1 MSSFSL
7 AAHAMLAAVWIFVCI
22 SLASRGYFV
31 HTYSVVALTPSYYEP
46 LTANTSAL
54 LFSVGFAILW
64 MMLVFRANPRTSET
78 ESHKKDALTN
88 PAILFALASA
98 LPLVLIIARGFKP
111 TLPASY
117 FEVLW
122 FVLFSGW
129 SCFKLAE
136 RVKNPQGLS
145 SRVGLAIVSCLV
157 LLVSALW
164 YLDSVRLF
172 NDFMLGFNDF
182 GHFTQRIANTAAGRG
197 LLRESPVLPAFWDHF
212 NPGLLVLVPI
222 WKLWPSAHMIFA
234 VQAIALTSPAWAI
247 YLLTK
252 HFGASPSSRV
262 LWSMAWLAQP
272 VVGQF
277 NLAYTYGWHPISLA
291 IAPLLFCFWAI
302 LARRFWLAASL
313 AVFAMSM
320 EEGVIVVLA
329 CLAFALALTNNPF
342 PMINQRK
349 SIALAITLVLT
360 FVAVFRF
367 SGLAEFQTGRFHKLG
382 ANLIE
387 IALSPVLRPSEFW
400 GQVFRPRKAAFLL
413 SLLLPMNLFAVCRG
427 WRIAIAATVPLLV
440 LVIWDHAPAA
450 SIAFQYTSAVL
461 PVLWLAALLGT
472 KKYCERLDA
481 AKRIAEPIDTM
492 QNDIIRNDTLQSDT
506 LQNDATQSEG
516 ADRDQFFAPAMGAL
530 SCGALLSLFVGALPY
545 SLDSL
550 IDVKGRTYHDAQA
563 DFSGSIPEF
572 NREPWSQRA
581 AASEAGQWLH
591 GQLEEI
597 RNDGGEVLATTRI
610 AAHLV
615 GNRDVETV
623 GQYLERRPQLAQ
635 LADRKDEPLRAY
647 QWIVLDQI
655 EQFQQSIAQTQI
667 VEAEARRLGF
677 QVHQQKYDIIIFRR
691 PAGLGP
697 TADLVPTG
705 ELAPTANR

>member
-1 MSSFSL
+1 M
-7 AAHAMLAAVWIFVCI
+7 V
-22 SLASRGYFV
+22 
-31 HTYSVVALTPSYYEP
+31 
-46 LTANTSAL
+46 
-54 LFSVGFAILW
+54 
-64 MMLVFRANPRTSET
+64 LVFRANPRTIET
-78 ESHKKDALTN
+78 ETRTISALTN
-88 PAILFALASA
+88 PATLFALASA
-98 LPLVLIIARGFKP
+98 LPLGLIIARGFKP

-129 SCFKLAE
+129 SCFKLAG
-136 RVKNPQGLS
+136 RVDIPQGLS
-145 SRVGLAIVSCLV
+145 SRLGLAIVSCLV

-164 YLDSVRLF
+164 YSESARLY

-212 NPGLLVLVPI
+212 NPGLLILVPI
-222 WKLWPSAHMIFA
+222 WKLWPSVHLIFA

-252 HFGASPSSRV
+252 HFGASPTSRV
-262 LWSMAWLAQP
+262 LWSMAWLVQP

-291 IAPLLFCFWAI
+291 IGPMLFCFWAI
-302 LARRFWLAASL
+302 LARRYWLAASL

-320 EEGVIVVLA
+320 EEGVIAVLA
-329 CLAFALALTNNPF
+329 CLASALVLTNDSF
-342 PMINQRK
+342 PMINKRK
-349 SIALAITLVLT
+349 AIALAIMLVLV

-382 ANLIE
+382 ANLFE

-400 GQVFRPRKAAFLL
+400 GQIFRPRKAAFLL

-427 WRIAIAATVPLLV
+427 WRIAIAATVPLFV

-461 PVLWLAALLGT
+461 PVLWLAALVGT
-472 KKYCERLDA
+472 NQHAESYNA
-481 AKRIAEPIDTM
+481 AKVIADPLETM
-492 QNDIIRNDTLQSDT
+492 QNDIIRNHTLQSDA
-506 LQNDATQSEG
+506 LQTEEMG
-516 ADRDQFFAPAMGAL
+516 RDLFFAPAMGAL

-550 IDVKGRTYHDAQA
+550 IDVKGRTYHDKQA
-563 DFSGSIPEF
+563 DFSGPIVEF
-572 NREPWSQRA
+572 NRTPWSQRE

-591 GQLEEI
+591 GQLKEI

-623 GQYLERRPQLAQ
+623 GQYLERRPKLAQ
-635 LADRKDEPLRAY
+635 LADRKEEPLRAY

-655 EQFQQSIAQTQI
+655 EQFQQSIAQTQT

-691 PAGLGP
+691 PADLGP
-697 TADLVPTG
+697 TA

>member
-1 MSSFSL
+1 MCL
-7 AAHAMLAAVWIFVCI
+7 

-31 HTYSVVALTPSYYEP
+31 HTYSVVALIPSYYEP
-46 LTANTSAL
+46 LTANAAAWL
-54 LFSVGFAILW
+54 VSVCFAGLW
-64 MMLVFRANPRTSET
+64 MVLVFHSIQRTSLT
-78 ESHKKDALTN
+78 ERRKIGVLTN
-88 PAILFALASA
+88 PAVLFALAIA
-98 LPLVLIIARGFKP
+98 LPLALIIARGIRP
-111 TLPASY
+111 TLPVSY

-129 SCFKLAE
+129 SYFKLAD
-136 RVKNPQGLS
+136 RIQNPRNLS
-145 SRVGLAIVSCLV
+145 QRISLIIVSCLV
-157 LLVSALW
+157 LLTSALW
-164 YLDSVRLF
+164 YFESARLY

-182 GHFTQRIANTAAGRG
+182 GHFTQRIANTASGRG
-197 LLRESPVLPAFWDHF
+197 ILRESPVLPAFWDHF

-222 WKLWPSAHMIFA
+222 WKLWPSVHMIFS

-262 LWSMAWLAQP
+262 LWSLAWLVQP

-291 IAPLLFCFWAI
+291 IGPLLFCFWAV
-302 LARRFWLAASL
+302 LARRYWLAAGL

-320 EEGVIVVLA
+320 EEGVIAVLT
-329 CLAFALALTNNPF
+329 CLAFALVLTNDSF
-342 PMINQRK
+342 PMINK
-349 SIALAITLVLT
+349 PKAIALAITLTLV
-360 FVAVFRF
+360 FVTVFQF

-382 ANLIE
+382 ANLFE

-400 GQVFRPRKAAFLL
+400 GQIFRPRKAAFLL
-413 SLLLPMNLFAVCRG
+413 SLLLPMNLFTVCRG
-427 WRIAIAATVPLLV
+427 WRIAIAAAVPLFV

-461 PVLWLAALLGT
+461 PVLWLAALFGT
-472 KKYCERLDA
+472 KQLAERHDTV
-481 AKRIAEPIDTM
+481 RSTSEPIETM
-492 QNDIIRNDTLQSDT
+492 ESDIIHSNSSQSDELQSES
-506 LQNDATQSEG
+506 LQTQ
-516 ADRDQFFAPAMGAL
+516 AVRQDMFFAPAMCAL

-550 IDVKGRTYHDAQA
+550 IDVKGRTYHDKQA
-563 DFSGSIPEF
+563 DFSGSIPKF
-572 NREPWSQRA
+572 NRTPWGQRD

-623 GQYLERRPQLAQ
+623 GQYLERRPKLSQ
-635 LADRKDEPLRAY
+635 LADRQDEPLLAY

-655 EQFQQSIAQTQI
+655 EQFQQSIEQTQT
-667 VEAEARRLGF
+667 VETEARKLGF

-691 PAGLGP
+691 PADFGP
-697 TADLVPTG
+697 TAD
-705 ELAPTANR
+705 LAPTANR